1 MLRTPSCIILRT
13 AVDILLLTTAYT
25 GIAVGTIDI
34 SFVGFLTFAIS
45 CLLLVVRE
53 LFFILTYLKLI
64 NTQVY
69 NNDIK

>member
-1 MLRTPSCIILRT
+1 
-13 AVDILLLTTAYT
+13 
-25 GIAVGTIDI
+25 
-34 SFVGFLTFAIS
+34 
-45 CLLLVVRE
+45 LLVVRE